1 MRCKRREGRG
11 AALTRAS
18 RGAVSRRLNSEP
30 AENELTSTAPD
41 WEIWKPRL
49 SLPSWLR
56 DNPGL
61 LLSVLYL
68 LLSAIGLLYQFLFFR
83 RFKLN
88 VLEFSDAADF
98 LMVVVRE
105 PLTVAM
111 ASLGVF
117 FYWIYMRSSLH
128 AAGWFFRRWPR
139 WRKDPVKLAAARE
152 KARRMVP
159 SAQAMF
165 ILTYAVLFTLLY
177 STWQARRARAGDFP
191 RVTVQFKAD
200 AVAAAQVGPFEATLL
215 GTTSRFVLIYRP
227 ETKRAEAL
235 PFDAIALLSWDARR
249 DKERESDAAAAKAA
263 ATVPGRE

>member
-1 MRCKRREGRG
+1 MNP
-11 AALTRAS
+11 AP
-18 RGAVSRRLNSEP
+18 SE
-30 AENELTSTAPD
+30 NDLTSTAPD

-61 LLSVLYL
+61 VLSAVYL
-68 LLSAIGLLYQFLFFR
+68 LLSAVGLLYQFLFFR

-105 PLTVAM
+105 PLTIAM
-111 ASLGVF
+111 ASLGLF
-117 FYWIYMRSSLH
+117 FYWGYMWSSLRV
-128 AAGWFFRRWPR
+128 AEWCYRRWPR
-139 WRKDPVKLAAARE
+139 WRKDPVKLAASRE
-152 KARRMVP
+152 KARKMVP

-200 AVAAAQVGPFEATLL
+200 AVAAAQAAPFEATLL
-215 GTTSRFVLIYRP
+215 GTTSRFVLLYRP

-235 PFDAIALLSWDARR
+235 PFDAIAQLSWDARR
-249 DKERESDAAAAKAA
+249 DQEREADAARAAEKANTPA
-263 ATVPGRE
+263 GAPARP